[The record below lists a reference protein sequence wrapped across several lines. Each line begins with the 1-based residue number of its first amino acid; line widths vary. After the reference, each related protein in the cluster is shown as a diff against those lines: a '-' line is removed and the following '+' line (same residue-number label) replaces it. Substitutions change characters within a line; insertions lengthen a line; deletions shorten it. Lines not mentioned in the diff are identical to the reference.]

1 MIKKACEKELHDPRG
16 GIFTFLVIQ
25 IIEVSELINDERVHY
40 ITLLVDWAVYL
51 SELNFQLQ
59 AENQLV
65 LQMYSH
71 VKSFQA

>member
-1 MIKKACEKELHDPRG
+1 MIKKAREKEFNDPRG

-25 IIEVSELINDERVHY
+25 IMEVPELINDERVHY
-40 ITLLVDWAVYL
+40 ITFLVDWSVYL

-65 LQMYSH
+65 QQKYSH
-71 VKSFQA
+71 VKTFQA